1 MKKQVYICSPLLGNI
16 RNNIARADRYRQYA
30 IECGVSPVS
39 VHEDYRVVDWKNTQQ
54 VCKALETALT
64 KIWCSDELWVMG
76 EKITDR
82 MREEIE
88 FCNEF
93 NITVRYIGTKRFKD
107 GMSANVSETE
117 ENYV

>member
-16 RNNIARADRYRQYA
+16 GKNIAKADRYRQYA
-30 IECGVSPVS
+30 IDCGVSPVS
-39 VHEDYRVVDWKNTQQ
+39 IHEDYRVVDWNNQRQ
-54 VCKALETALT
+54 VQLALENALT

-76 EKITDR
+76 TEITDR

-93 NITVRYIGTKRFKD
+93 NITVRYISNTQFKQGIKPED
-107 GMSANVSETE
+107 
-117 ENYV
+117 

>member
-1 MKKQVYICSPLLGNI
+1 MKKQVYICSPLLGNTGK
-16 RNNIARADRYRQYA
+16 NIAKADRYRQYA

-39 VHEDYRVVDWKNTQQ
+39 IHEDYRVVDWNNKRQ
-54 VCKALETALT
+54 VQLALENALT

-76 EKITDR
+76 TEITDR

-93 NITVRYIGTKRFKD
+93 NITVRYISNTQFKQGIKPED
-107 GMSANVSETE
+107 
-117 ENYV
+117 